1 MTQYDVRAT
10 AEHRDGNMS
19 GELIEIAG
27 THLHVCAPDGPVL
40 RKEADANDLLG
51 ESYGSGA
58 EWIVIPTSRLDDDFF
73 RLSTRLAG
81 AILQKL
87 VNYQCRVVILGDIS
101 HHLISSGALR
111 DFVRE
116 ANRGR
121 QVWFVCDMDELAER
135 LAA

>member
-1 MTQYDVRAT
+1 
-10 AEHRDGNMS
+10 MS

-27 THLHVCAPDGPVL
+27 THLHMCAPDGPVL
-40 RKEADANDLLG
+40 RQEADATDLLG

-81 AILQKL
+81 TILQKL

-101 HHLISSGALR
+101 HHLSSSGALR

-116 ANRGR
+116 ANRGF
-121 QVWFVCDMDELAER
+121 QVWFARDMDELTAR

>member
-1 MTQYDVRAT
+1 VRVADV
-10 AEHRDGNMS
+10 HRDCTMS

-27 THLHVCAPDGPVL
+27 THLHLCAPDGPVL
-40 RKEADANDLLG
+40 RRETDAADLLG

-81 AILQKL
+81 AFLQKL

-101 HHLISSGALR
+101 HHLTTSGALR

-121 QVWFVCDMDELAER
+121 QVWFVRDMDELAER